1 MSVYLFAVSVKDLC
15 DIVRVENLDV
25 MRWRVTDVR
34 LLVVD
39 AFNLAFAFAVPPL
52 IAVLDVK
59 LYAMIAGACFVH
71 LPDNRS
77 ARRRSHVTHRL

>member
-52 IAVLDVK
+52 IAR
-59 LYAMIAGACFVH
+59 A
-71 LPDNRS
+71 
-77 ARRRSHVTHRL
+77 